1 MSKLPMRTASGST
14 APPPP
19 HPACPAR
26 RPRRAGLGL
35 GLALLGWLAL
45 TGAPSW
51 AADPE
56 RLRMIGQERE
66 FIVHTPTGPL
76 TVTRVMT
83 SCALNNG
90 YLQPLVPLPGV
101 HPVTEIEVL
110 HALNDPHTMV
120 IDMRDEEDP
129 LEATIPNSFHI
140 PFNELEDRMDE
151 LGCVRQAARSW
162 DCSASPRIVAFCNG
176 PVCPQSPVGIA
187 AIVRAGFAVDKIS
200 YYRGG
205 MMDWEALG
213 LTTVRGNRPAP
224 TAGR

>member
-1 MSKLPMRTASGST
+1 MLLTRPAGST
-14 APPPP
+14 APAQ
-19 HPACPAR
+19 PAHNGQASHSGP
-26 RPRRAGLGL
+26 GLGL
-35 GLALLGWLAL
+35 VLALAGGLALA
-45 TGAPSW
+45 GAVAT
-51 AADPE
+51 AAEPE
-56 RLRMIGQERE
+56 RLRLIGQERE

-83 SCALNNG
+83 SCALNRG

-110 HALNDPHTMV
+110 QALNDPHTMV

-151 LGCVRQAARSW
+151 LGCVRRPSRAW
-162 DCSASPRIVAFCNG
+162 DCSGSAKIVAFCNG

-213 LTTVRGNRPAP
+213 LTTVRGNRAAR
-224 TAGR
+224 TVGR